1 MTDIV
6 DKKTRS
12 KMMSGIRGKNTKPEL
27 LVRKEL
33 HKRGYRYKLHD
44 KKLPGKPD
52 LVFPK
57 FKAVIQ
63 VNGCFW
69 HKHNC
74 HIFKWPKSRTDF
86 WKHKILGNVERDK
99 KQLCEL
105 ESAGWRVLIVWE
117 CCFKGKSR
125 LPVEKSIDSIVTW
138 LEYGIISAEI
148 KGKAI

>member
-12 KMMSGIRGKNTKPEL
+12 RMMSGIRGKNTKPEL
-27 LVRKEL
+27 LVRKGL

-74 HIFKWPKSRTDF
+74 HIFKWPKSRADF

-117 CCFKGKSR
+117 CCFKGKSK
-125 LPVEKSIDSIVTW
+125 LPVEKSIDSIVSW
-138 LEYGIISAEI
+138 LEYGNISAEI
-148 KGKAI
+148 KGKEI

>member
-6 DKKTRS
+6 DEKTRS

-27 LVRKEL
+27 LVRKGL

-44 KKLPGKPD
+44 KRLPGKPD

-57 FKAVIQ
+57 FKAAIQ

-69 HKHNC
+69 HRHNC

-86 WKHKILGNVERDK
+86 WKHKILGNVERDER
-99 KQLCEL
+99 QQNEL
-105 ESAGWRVLIVWE
+105 ESAGWRVLVVWE
-117 CCFKGKSR
+117 CCFKGKTR
-125 LPVEKSIDSIVTW
+125 LPVDQCIDMIVTW
-138 LEYGIISAEI
+138 LESETTSAEI
-148 KGKAI
+148 KGIEP